1 MFEAIDTD
9 NSGSITV
16 NELEAALTQIDPN
29 SDRAKSLFDGIDQ
42 VRHCGDTRRGVG
54 PASGSVSGSAPSL
67 SFLFSLVTTL
77 SAGHCSKYG
86 PNGPIRDPP

>member
-42 VRHCGDTRRGVG
+42 VRHCGDTRRGV
-54 PASGSVSGSAPSL
+54 
-67 SFLFSLVTTL
+67 
-77 SAGHCSKYG
+77 
-86 PNGPIRDPP
+86 D